1 MQNNKI
7 SKNKP
12 TSRNKSFLNSGNYKT
27 LEKEI
32 KDNTDGEIYAMFL
45 DQFSCSV
52 LSDSLW
58 LHGLQHAR
66 LPCLSPI
73 PGARRINTVKMS
85 IQFKAIYRFS
95 VIFIKLQ
102 VALFTEID
110 LQKSQFVWKHKISQ
124 IAKVVLRKKTE
135 LEEINLPDFRLYY
148 KATIIK
154 TV

>member
-1 MQNNKI
+1 
-7 SKNKP
+7 
-12 TSRNKSFLNSGNYKT
+12 
-27 LEKEI
+27 
-32 KDNTDGEIYAMFL
+32 
-45 DQFSCSV
+45 
-52 LSDSLW
+52 
-58 LHGLQHAR
+58 
-66 LPCLSPI
+66 
-73 PGARRINTVKMS
+73 MS
-85 IQFKAIYRFS
+85 IHLKAIYRFS